1 MAMMEGW
8 KDKMAWPRLIV
19 FMVVVFLLL
28 TTVRSVIGKKEAF
41 NLPANG
47 HPGNEKPE
55 GDTKVNTWCPI
66 AEPTTIEDGLTS
78 STEFAKNKDLLKQ
91 QVERLSAAVNV
102 PSVSYD
108 DNYEV
113 DKDPRWHAFV
123 TLHETLKSHFPRVH
137 EKMELE
143 KVHSYGLLHTMP
155 GSSQDLK
162 PLVIMAHLDV
172 VPVPDPTRWKH
183 PPFEA
188 YFDGQWLWGRGS
200 VDCKNNLIGIYSAM
214 ERLLEQDFKSKRT
227 IILSFGFDE
236 ETGGFRGAKYLAA
249 HLKEKYG
256 ENSMGMIIDEGG
268 SGIRTIDG
276 VAYALPAIAEKGF
289 LDIVLTLNTP
299 GGHSSAPPKNTN
311 IGIMSRL
318 ITAVEEHPFGPHID
332 EHNPFWGY
340 LKCEVEN
347 SPKASEPWLR
357 EALEKKEDFADRLID
372 SRGDK
377 VRWSIQTS
385 QSVDIVNGG
394 IKDNQLPETT
404 ETIINYRVLPSDKID
419 DVLKTVADVL
429 APLANNYSIAVQGP
443 GYSQIDRGF
452 GVLNISSSNILQPSP
467 LSPTGPDVGVW
478 NIFAGTIRQ
487 VFENTGE
494 KLSAKKVIP
503 VGTISTGNT
512 DTAHYWQLTKNI
524 YRFSPRWEGTSEGV
538 HTVDERIDMQAHLSG
553 LRFYYELIRN
563 MDSFVDN

>member
-1 MAMMEGW
+1 
-8 KDKMAWPRLIV
+8 
-19 FMVVVFLLL
+19 
-28 TTVRSVIGKKEAF
+28 
-41 NLPANG
+41 
-47 HPGNEKPE
+47 
-55 GDTKVNTWCPI
+55 
-66 AEPTTIEDGLTS
+66 
-78 STEFAKNKDLLKQ
+78 
-91 QVERLSAAVNV
+91 
-102 PSVSYD
+102 
-108 DNYEV
+108 
-113 DKDPRWHAFV
+113 
-123 TLHETLKSHFPRVH
+123 
-137 EKMELE
+137 
-143 KVHSYGLLHTMP
+143 
-155 GSSQDLK
+155 
-162 PLVIMAHLDV
+162 
-172 VPVPDPTRWKH
+172 PDPTRWKH

-268 SGIRTIDG
+268 SGIRAIDG

-311 IGIMSRL
+311 IGIMSRF

-385 QSVDIVNGG
+385 QSVDVVNGG

-419 DVLKTVADVL
+419 DVLKSVADVL

-524 YRFSPRWEGTSEGV
+524 YRFSPSWE
-538 HTVDERIDMQAHLSG
+538 
-553 LRFYYELIRN
+553 
-563 MDSFVDN
+563 

>member
-1 MAMMEGW
+1 M
-8 KDKMAWPRLIV
+8 
-19 FMVVVFLLL
+19 
-28 TTVRSVIGKKEAF
+28 
-41 NLPANG
+41 
-47 HPGNEKPE
+47 
-55 GDTKVNTWCPI
+55 
-66 AEPTTIEDGLTS
+66 
-78 STEFAKNKDLLKQ
+78 
-91 QVERLSAAVNV
+91 
-102 PSVSYD
+102 
-108 DNYEV
+108 
-113 DKDPRWHAFV
+113 
-123 TLHETLKSHFPRVH
+123 
-137 EKMELE
+137 
-143 KVHSYGLLHTMP
+143 
-155 GSSQDLK
+155 
-162 PLVIMAHLDV
+162 
-172 VPVPDPTRWKH
+172 
-183 PPFEA
+183 
-188 YFDGQWLWGRGS
+188 
-200 VDCKNNLIGIYSAM
+200 
-214 ERLLEQDFKSKRT
+214 
-227 IILSFGFDE
+227 
-236 ETGGFRGAKYLAA
+236 
-249 HLKEKYG
+249 
-256 ENSMGMIIDEGG
+256 
-268 SGIRTIDG
+268 
-276 VAYALPAIAEKGF
+276 
-289 LDIVLTLNTP
+289 
-299 GGHSSAPPKNTN
+299 
-311 IGIMSRL
+311 
-318 ITAVEEHPFGPHID
+318 
-332 EHNPFWGY
+332 
-340 LKCEVEN
+340 EN

-385 QSVDIVNGG
+385 QSVDVVNGG

-467 LSPTGPDVGVW
+467 LSPTGPNVGVW
-478 NIFAGTIRQ
+478 DIFAGTIRQ